1 VNDWNLKMPDPTGFS
16 ESPATPPAARM
27 DMPVSAH
34 AQMGQDGRVLIPAA
48 LRDAAGIERGARL
61 FLRVEG
67 EQIIVESFPATLRRI
82 QRMLA
87 PYKVPGVSIV
97 DELIA
102 ERRAE
107 AAREDEECERGP
119 TE

>member
-1 VNDWNLKMPDPTGFS
+1 MPKPVGFA
-16 ESPATPPAARM
+16 ESAAPPPAA
-27 DMPVSAH
+27 PGGTLPSAH
-34 AQMGQDGRVLIPAA
+34 AVLGNDGRVLIPAA
-48 LRDAAGIERGARL
+48 LRDAAGIERGSRL

-107 AAREDEECERGP
+107 AAREDEECERGSNA
-119 TE
+119 

>member
-1 VNDWNLKMPDPTGFS
+1 MPKPSGFAEHPAPPPEAPT
-16 ESPATPPAARM
+16 AMPP
-27 DMPVSAH
+27 SAH
-34 AQMGQDGRVLIPAA
+34 AVLGNDGRVLIPAA

-102 ERRAE
+102 DRRAE
-107 AAREDEECERGP
+107 AAREDEECERG
-119 TE
+119 TSE